1 MCNIHTKL
9 SSQFI
14 VLFSFLQGDFTWMS
28 WGMLQLNKLVCACVF
43 VMSDASSPLANRL
56 MLWHSCEAMSWWP
69 CSDVLRHHC
78 LWPQHNCCWH
88 KIEHMEREC
97 LCTSHDFRTLS
108 LTHLWFIVLCSV
120 AVPDRYLYFKPL
132 CPTHVHACLI
142 WHHWF
147 LSPHV

>member
-1 MCNIHTKL
+1 M
-9 SSQFI
+9 
-14 VLFSFLQGDFTWMS
+14 
-28 WGMLQLNKLVCACVF
+28 CACVF

-88 KIEHMEREC
+88 KTEHMEREC

-108 LTHLWFIVLCSV
+108 LTYLWFNSNCSV
-120 AVPDRYLYFKPL
+120 AVPDRYLYFKPVPYTCACVSHLTPLFFVTTCVIVATFVYL
-132 CPTHVHACLI
+132 CALCQLCVMTANHILRTANQ
-142 WHHWF
+142 
-147 LSPHV
+147 SS